1 MRILHLIHSE
11 GVYGAELILL
21 YLAREQQQ
29 RGHEPLVGSIRDP
42 RTEQTPFEALA
53 QSWGLPVV
61 GIRIASR
68 PTPPVV
74 RSLLRTVREVAPD
87 VLHSHGYKANILLGP
102 LPRRLRGPM
111 IATLHGWTAARTFSA
126 LCGSPTS
133 PPVGSRLC
141 RVSCSNSSPVNRRW
155 SRSAGWRLR
164 SASRCCWRRL
174 RALARKA
181 GA

>member
-29 RGHEPLVGSIRDP
+29 RGHEALVGSIRDP

-74 RSLLRTVREVAPD
+74 RSLPRTVHEVANAHYAQRPGLCQRLD
-87 VLHSHGYKANILLGP
+87 WGLLSEIG
-102 LPRRLRGPM
+102 
-111 IATLHGWTAARTFSA
+111 
-126 LCGSPTS
+126 
-133 PPVGSRLC
+133 
-141 RVSCSNSSPVNRRW
+141 
-155 SRSAGWRLR
+155 
-164 SASRCCWRRL
+164 
-174 RALARKA
+174 RA
-181 GA
+181 